1 MPHPVTCGACNAAF
15 SIPDD
20 VWEKRVEGQVAT
32 LKCRQCKAPILIDG
46 RTRKSSSSFSTESK
60 RKEDAVPNEAHA
72 QPALSPVP
80 QIVQG
85 SAAAPTD
92 TKSELKAQGQAS
104 LPDGTSDAT
113 AFDKR
118 QPTNAKATEPKR
130 FGAQSSG
137 STLNAT
143 PEIARRPMGSTESEV
158 SRPKHDAPVDAR
170 GTPAVALS
178 ATKSPKQALSPE
190 SRDPTSPRTAEPSRA
205 KSTSSA
211 GAAVIAPRGA
221 STTKTVGIQRKL
233 DTKSSPSPDEKTRDR
248 KADYSWVVSV
258 DPDSDREMTMAQISA
273 AIADGTITH
282 ENIVWREGM
291 SEWAPISTV
300 PELKHLAK
308 HANVAGPSAG
318 GRFGRGLPSDGSE
331 DETFV
336 YRPENKAAN
345 IASAGAT
352 TTSKFAVSTSVP
364 SSSGAA
370 TAKSTGS
377 TKRDAGIVRDGAD
390 VAKVAK
396 QTGESHRDPPA
407 TPAAARGAV
416 GPVKG
421 GGPPPLRK
429 ALASTPDERAD
440 AVTSEEERAGEAQSL
455 GALAGMGTRNV
466 GTGPRSTAGGPPPLP
481 QQPGSPRTARAE
493 TRDLVLHDHSPASL
507 PVVTALEPPRLP
519 AAVSA
524 ASSPSDIAALMR
536 MRPKFPKWL
545 PFAALGGIV
554 LLAAVF
560 AGMSW
565 FGNDNVGESGKSNTS
580 SDKGGLPLS
589 ASTNAGINNTN
600 TTGSG
605 PESVKTSENR
615 ESSSGFANQ
624 FAQAAAK
631 QRPTSHFERE
641 SAEKALTPGF
651 AKAAAC
657 HNKGE
662 PTGNV
667 AVTLSISPSG
677 QILSVTVP
685 PPFAGTFTAECIRN
699 ALTELR
705 VPPFQGAPARLAHSI
720 SIR

>member
-60 RKEDAVPNEAHA
+60 RKEESVPNEPHA

-80 QIVQG
+80 LIVQG
-85 SAAAPTD
+85 SSAAPTD
-92 TKSELKAQGQAS
+92 TKSGLKARAQAS
-104 LPDGTSDAT
+104 LPEGAGTVT
-113 AFDKR
+113 ASDKR
-118 QPTNAKATEPKR
+118 QPTNIKFTEPKR
-130 FGAQSSG
+130 LGAQSSG

-143 PEIARRPMGSTESEV
+143 PEIARRPTGSAESEV
-158 SRPKHDAPVDAR
+158 SQPKHDAPVEAR
-170 GTPAVALS
+170 GTPAVAFS
-178 ATKSPKQALSPE
+178 ATKSPKQALSPAN
-190 SRDPTSPRTAEPSRA
+190 RDPASPRTAEPSRSKVA
-205 KSTSSA
+205 SST
-211 GAAVIAPRGA
+211 GAAVIVPREA

-248 KADYSWVVSV
+248 KADYSWIVSV
-258 DPDSDREMTMAQISA
+258 DPDNDREMTMAQISA
-273 AIADGTITH
+273 AIADGTITQ

-308 HANVAGPSAG
+308 HANVVGPSAG
-318 GRFGRGLPSDGSE
+318 SRFGRSSPSDGSE

-336 YRPENKAAN
+336 YRPENKVAN
-345 IASAGAT
+345 MASAGT
-352 TTSKFAVSTSVP
+352 
-364 SSSGAA
+364 A
-370 TAKSTGS
+370 TAKSSAS
-377 TKRDAGIVRDGAD
+377 TAKSTAATRRDAGVVRDGAD

-396 QTGESHRDPPA
+396 QTGESHRDSPA
-407 TPAAARGAV
+407 VPAARAAI

-440 AVTSEEERAGEAQSL
+440 AATSEEERARPAQSL
-455 GALAGMGTRNV
+455 GVLAGMGTRNA
-466 GTGPRSTAGGPPPLP
+466 GTGPRSPAGGPPPLP
-481 QQPGSPRTARAE
+481 QQPGSLRTALAE
-493 TRDLVLHDHSPASL
+493 PRDIVLHDHSPASL

-565 FGNDNVGESGKSNTS
+565 FGNDNVSESGKSTAS
-580 SDKGGLPLS
+580 RDKGGAPVP
-589 ASTNAGINNTN
+589 AGTNPGINNIN
-600 TTGSG
+600 ATGSG

-641 SAEKALTPGF
+641 SAEKALTSGF

-685 PPFAGTFTAECIRN
+685 APFAGTFTADCIRN
-699 ALTELR
+699 ALAELR